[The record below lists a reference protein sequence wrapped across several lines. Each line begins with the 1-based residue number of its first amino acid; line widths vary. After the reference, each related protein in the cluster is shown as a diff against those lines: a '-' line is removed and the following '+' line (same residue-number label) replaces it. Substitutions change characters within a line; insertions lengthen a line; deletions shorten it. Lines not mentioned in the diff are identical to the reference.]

1 MQSSAKFAV
10 THIENKSIE
19 VVHIEEYILSCV
31 CPQAFKPT
39 IFFLALPH
47 MRLQHWGQE
56 SLKIVGL
63 WCKTE
68 SPIIDAIVVVVVS
81 PIQPLT
87 DDDQLLNCIRDCKL
101 FSPGGIVSAER
112 GKANKMKLV
121 INVIEHSSTRRVPS
135 KLTLYKYPD
144 YRKRPVSI
152 PWQCNLH
159 QEGGHVPPP
168 QMRQHCDLPD

>member
-1 MQSSAKFAV
+1 
-10 THIENKSIE
+10 
-19 VVHIEEYILSCV
+19 
-31 CPQAFKPT
+31 
-39 IFFLALPH
+39 

-63 WCKTE
+63 WRKTE

-121 INVIEHSSTRRVPS
+121 INVIRT
-135 KLTLYKYPD
+135 
-144 YRKRPVSI
+144 
-152 PWQCNLH
+152 
-159 QEGGHVPPP
+159 
-168 QMRQHCDLPD
+168 